1 MSVTLVVPREY
12 GVVVAV
18 GLSTVFLASYHGFVT
33 SYFRRRAN
41 IRHPQ
46 CYADPK
52 QMSDDINALKFTC
65 AQRAHQNMLE
75 TLPIILFGI
84 ETYETSLAWSGLY
97 YPVTTSALGVGW
109 IISMFDFRHLISTDW
124 NRSRYLFER
133 IYFRDSREGDET
145 ISMVYPIWLTVLQ
158 RLPGFQI
165 ASTFLFCIVGLGL
178 YSSFKTYFGQW

>member
-12 GVVVAV
+12 RVVVAV

-75 TLPIILFGI
+75 TLPIILFG
-84 ETYETSLAWSGLY
+84 LAWSGLY

-109 IISMFDFRHLISTDW
+109 IISRVI
-124 NRSRYLFER
+124 YLKGYTSGTPEK
-133 IYFRDSREGDET
+133 
-145 ISMVYPIWLTVLQ
+145 